1 MHKGSNLTNP
11 IQKKRGAEELIDT
24 AFADNQPWNFE
35 FKGHE
40 YKEREPRIPLQKG
53 DLLVRKSEDGRKLD
67 LVTSVGHRTMEVIS
81 GDYND
86 SVVKREVPLD
96 TDGTPQDENR
106 YPGFLRLE

>member
-1 MHKGSNLTNP
+1 
-11 IQKKRGAEELIDT
+11 
-24 AFADNQPWNFE
+24 
-35 FKGHE
+35 
-40 YKEREPRIPLQKG
+40 
-53 DLLVRKSEDGRKLD
+53 
-67 LVTSVGHRTMEVIS
+67 MEVIS